1 MLTLTFDGGGAEQSL
16 DVLVDSLSDLKPV
29 FARFTKY
36 MRGEV
41 DETFKSHDDGA
52 WPELSDASKAR
63 QKEQAPESAERIK
76 AQQYGTLRSRL
87 RGERLKAQKLLARTP
102 SGSKLGERRQKALA
116 KKEALQAEFERVAAG
131 GERSTDK
138 AYRKLGERI
147 ARREQRANEL
157 IVRIKDGDAPLGR
170 IAQSISVQFDG
181 HQWVMYSRI
190 PWAGAHNEGAKVG
203 RGNKTTLPKRT
214 FLEWTP
220 ERVAKFAEI
229 AADYVAEKFE
239 KAQSKGE
246 SK

>member
-1 MLTLTFDGGGAEQSL
+1 MLTLSFDDGGVEQSL
-16 DVLVDSLSDLKPV
+16 DILVDSLSDLKPI
-29 FARFTKY
+29 FAIFTKW
-36 MRGEV
+36 MRGQI
-41 DETFKSHDDGA
+41 DETFRSHGDGE
-52 WPELSDASKAR
+52 WPERSEESQER
-63 QKEQAPESAERIK
+63 QKAQAPEAAERIK

-116 KKEALQAEFERVAAG
+116 KKEALQAEFERIAGG
-131 GERSTDK
+131 GERGTDK
-138 AYRKLGERI
+138 QYRKLGERI

-157 IVRIKDGDAPLGR
+157 IVRLKQGDAPLGR

-181 HQWVMYSRI
+181 HQWEMYSRI

-220 ERVAKFAEI
+220 ERIAKFREI
-229 AADYVAEKFE
+229 ATQYMADKFD